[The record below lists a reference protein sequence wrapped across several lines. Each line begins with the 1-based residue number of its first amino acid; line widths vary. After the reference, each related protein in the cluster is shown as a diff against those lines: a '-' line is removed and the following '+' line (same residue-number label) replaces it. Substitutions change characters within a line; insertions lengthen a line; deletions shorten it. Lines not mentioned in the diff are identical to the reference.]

1 VSKKSFLVPVDG
13 SACALAAA
21 RYAVELVQRFSG
33 EIILLHCHKPFPIT
47 LGEPYFQRAIT
58 KINEQCEEL
67 LMPFHELMTQSQL
80 PHEVRV
86 LEGPAA
92 EKIVS
97 AAKIEECEMIIMGS
111 RGRGDLQGLILGSV
125 AHRVLHSAP
134 CPVLIIRGDQYATKE

>member
-1 VSKKSFLVPVDG
+1 VANQRFLVPVDG
-13 SACALAAA
+13 SAFSMAAA
-21 RYAVELVQRFSG
+21 RYAVKLVSRLSG

-58 KINEQCEEL
+58 KIAEKSEEL
-67 LMPFHELMTQSQL
+67 LAPFRELLSQSEV
-80 PHEVRV
+80 PHDIRI

-97 AAKIEECEMIIMGS
+97 VAGIEKCEMIIMGS
-111 RGRGDLQGLILGSV
+111 RGRGDLQGLLLGSV

-134 CPVLIIRGDQYATKE
+134 CPVLIIREAA